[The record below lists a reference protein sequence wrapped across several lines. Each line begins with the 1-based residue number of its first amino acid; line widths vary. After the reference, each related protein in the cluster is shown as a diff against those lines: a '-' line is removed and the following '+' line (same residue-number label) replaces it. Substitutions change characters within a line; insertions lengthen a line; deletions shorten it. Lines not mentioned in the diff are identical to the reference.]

1 MVTLLPTD
9 GARAIIDRYKSE
21 WADFGKSEKDLPLMG
36 VMRLVVL
43 AETDARALRTA
54 ERAYASWLGHM
65 RLLWDQRGMEF
76 PLRLPPEIG
85 PMMQVGAAFVGTAAG
100 FRDFV
105 ARSVKSIGANY
116 ITCDVAFGDMT
127 FEEAMQTTQLIG
139 QDVIPAFVE

>member
-1 MVTLLPTD
+1 
-9 GARAIIDRYKSE
+9 
-21 WADFGKSEKDLPLMG
+21 
-36 VMRLVVL
+36 
-43 AETDARALRTA
+43 
-54 ERAYASWLGHM
+54 M

-105 ARSVKSIGANY
+105 AHSVESIGANY

-127 FEEAMQTTQLIG
+127 FDEAMQTTQLIG
-139 QDVIPAFVE
+139 QDVILAFFGVAKLGMFR